1 MTELHRRALDFILA
15 FWAERGFAPSYTEI
29 GAALGIKSRGAV
41 HSLLNRMVVRGLI
54 TISPRQARSIRVVNP
69 ID

>member
-15 FWAERGFAPSYTEI
+15 FWADRGFAPSYAEI
-29 GAALGIKSRGAV
+29 GVALGIKSRGSI
-41 HSLLNRMVVRGLI
+41 HSLLGRMKDRGLI
-54 TISPRQARSIRVVNP
+54 VTSPRQARSIKVVNP

>member
-1 MTELHRRALDFILA
+1 MTELHRRALNFILA

-29 GAALGIKSRGAV
+29 GVALGIKSRGSV
-41 HSLLNRMVVRGLI
+41 HALLSRMKARGLI
-54 TISPRQARSIRVVNP
+54 VASPRRARSIKVVNP

>member
-1 MTELHRRALDFILA
+1 MTELHRRTLDFILG

-29 GAALGIKSRGAV
+29 GAGLGIKSRGSI
-41 HSLLNRMVVRGLI
+41 HSLLNRMKSRGLI
-54 TISPRQARSIRVVNP
+54 TMSPRQARSVKVVNP